1 MIKLVID
8 CTCEVSVAEAAKMGI
23 TCLPMRM
30 MMDDEEYL
38 AGDTIDNDTFYEKLP
53 TLKSLPKTMAINPDD
68 YIKAIKPLLD
78 AGDEVFAMSISS
90 GLSSTFNNLQ
100 IAAKELNSPKLRIFD
115 TQTFTIAYY
124 ALVKEAQKMIE
135 AGTTLD
141 ELEKRLTELRG
152 KVQIYTI
159 VDDISYMVK
168 GGRISVVKALL
179 VKTLHIKPII
189 GVVDKKLAMVAKGMG
204 YNNAK
209 KQMLRLVANADRNL
223 PLYYGHAHAPA
234 QAEDFK
240 QIFDFNFVENREI
253 GPIIGTHGGPGCVGL
268 AFFEK

>member
-8 CTCEVSVAEAAKMGI
+8 CTCEISVAEAAKMGI

-30 MMDDEEYL
+30 MMDDAEYL
-38 AGDTIDNDTFYEKLP
+38 AGETIDNDTFYEKLP
-53 TLKSLPKTMAINPDD
+53 TLKNLPKTMAVNPDD
-68 YIKAIKPLLD
+68 YVKVIKPLLD

-90 GLSSTFNNLQ
+90 GLSSTFNNLE
-100 IAAKELNSPKLRIFD
+100 IAAKELDNPHLRIFD

-159 VDDISYMVK
+159 IDDMQYLIK
-168 GGRISVVKALL
+168 GGRIGFVKGLL
-179 VKTLHIKPII
+179 AKTLHIKPII
-189 GVVDKKLAMVAKGMG
+189 GVVDKKLAMVAKGIG

-209 KQMLRLVANADRNL
+209 KQMLRLVAKADRDL
-223 PLYYGHAHAPA
+223 PMYYGHAHDPA
-234 QAEDFK
+234 KAEDFK